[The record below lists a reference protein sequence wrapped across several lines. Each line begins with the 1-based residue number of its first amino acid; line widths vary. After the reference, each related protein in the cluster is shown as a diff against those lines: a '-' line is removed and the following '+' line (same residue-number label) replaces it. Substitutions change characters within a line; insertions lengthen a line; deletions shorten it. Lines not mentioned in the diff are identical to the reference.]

1 LEDTRNLLTLS
12 LTFQIRDTA
21 TLPFAKLIAMTEAAK
36 FLEARTFAVAGASS
50 QKHKYGYKVFKA
62 LIDGGFDAYAI
73 NPNVPVIDGQPSY
86 ASIHKLPVKIEALSV
101 VTPPAAT
108 RLIVADAINAG
119 IRIIWMQPGAE
130 DESAI
135 YAAKAA
141 GITVI
146 ADGSCL
152 LVSLALK

>member
-1 LEDTRNLLTLS
+1 
-12 LTFQIRDTA
+12 
-21 TLPFAKLIAMTEAAK
+21 M
-36 FLEARTFAVAGASS
+36 
-50 QKHKYGYKVFKA
+50 FKA
-62 LIDGGFDAYAI
+62 LINGGFEAYAI
-73 NPNVPVIDGQPSY
+73 NPNVPVIDGQQSY

-119 IRIIWMQPGAE
+119 ISIIWMQPGAE
-130 DESAI
+130 DDSAI
-135 YAAKAA
+135 HAAKAA

>member
-1 LEDTRNLLTLS
+1 
-12 LTFQIRDTA
+12 
-21 TLPFAKLIAMTEAAK
+21 MTEAAK
-36 FLEARTFAVAGASS
+36 ILEARTFAVAGASS

-73 NPNVPVIDGQPSY
+73 NPNVPVIDGQQSY

-119 IRIIWMQPGAE
+119 IASFGC
-130 DESAI
+130 S
-135 YAAKAA
+135 
-141 GITVI
+141 
-146 ADGSCL
+146 
-152 LVSLALK
+152 LVQRTNRLSMLQKLQALP